1 MKLYWLTI
9 IAFGLMS
16 GKLFADDTEIYLGTP
31 DRVNPNVI
39 FIFDTS
45 GSMADSAGSESRLQ
59 LVKRAAIDTI
69 NDISGINIAL
79 MRYNPQRTYYVSGQ
93 DAQYRGGFLSTPML
107 NVDADGVKTILTNT
121 INSYPADGGTPLT
134 EAVHEALNFLRGNTI
149 NYGRT
154 KTYSQNSWTYLGA
167 AASNSPYST
176 QVRNGERYISP
187 ITDQCQKNH
196 IVLFTDGDSSV
207 DGESNAQ
214 IRNWISSFSSSDRP
228 AGLSTNC
235 TSNAGGNVTNLT
247 NSCIEELAF
256 YMYNSDS
263 RADLEGMQRVNFH
276 AIGGFLQNA
285 NSQTFLDN
293 AATFG
298 GGISAAASNYSELR
312 TALTKIFDD
321 IAQSAGIFAAPAVAV
336 NAFNSL
342 EQLDQLYYSV
352 FQPNA
357 SVGWSGN
364 LKRFRMRSDGVIV
377 DSKDNPAIDSATGF
391 FAKNAQSFWTKAAD
405 APDGDNVRKG
415 GMASRLSTSRN
426 VYTNI
431 AGNDLTVSANR
442 VREDNFNLNHN
453 HFNSTLTGD
462 EYKKLVRWARGLD
475 VKASTASNPRTEI
488 EDPLHSRPVLVN
500 YGYFTDA
507 NNNKVPDSMI
517 FLGTNSGYLH
527 AFDTNIDNP
536 KERYSFIPKEL
547 LPIVHDYYRGGGTK
561 KYGLDGQISVWH
573 NDTNRNQI
581 VDNNE
586 KAYLY
591 VGMRRGG
598 RSYYALD
605 ISDRDRP
612 KMLWQITGGVTPGF
626 DKLGETWSRMTP
638 ADVKWQ
644 GQKRKVLFFGGGYD
658 TKEDGV
664 NMRTPHDMGNAI
676 YMVDATTG
684 ALLWRASNETTANL
698 RLTSMTSGIVGNIV
712 AVDDNSDGY
721 VDLLYA
727 ADLGGRIWRID
738 FDNSQ
743 SNANYYAKGGLIADL
758 GANNSQANNVRFYNT
773 PDVVY
778 SEYGT
783 VWETN
788 ATTGETKPLKGIGR
802 YQISIGSG
810 YRAHPLNNLAS
821 DHLYVINDYAVSGA
835 PTSYPAL
842 RKADLADYSRYSNE
856 TNTRKNNGLFYKLP
870 NTGEKVLSN
879 SVTLK
884 DTIYFTTYRPVDSAN
899 RSGCEADTGSATL
912 YMIRPDLQAE
922 RVIESMALKQSGIVA
937 EGVLITTVN
946 NEGENDGKREEFLL
960 IGAEAIKL
968 DDSGNPFRRTYWRE
982 IMQ

>member
-1 MKLYWLTI
+1 M
-9 IAFGLMS
+9 
-16 GKLFADDTEIYLGTP
+16 
-31 DRVNPNVI
+31 
-39 FIFDTS
+39 
-45 GSMADSAGSESRLQ
+45 
-59 LVKRAAIDTI
+59 
-69 NDISGINIAL
+69 
-79 MRYNPQRTYYVSGQ
+79 
-93 DAQYRGGFLSTPML
+93 
-107 NVDADGVKTILTNT
+107 
-121 INSYPADGGTPLT
+121 
-134 EAVHEALNFLRGNTI
+134 
-149 NYGRT
+149 
-154 KTYSQNSWTYLGA
+154 
-167 AASNSPYST
+167 
-176 QVRNGERYISP
+176 
-187 ITDQCQKNH
+187 
-196 IVLFTDGDSSV
+196 
-207 DGESNAQ
+207 
-214 IRNWISSFSSSDRP
+214 
-228 AGLSTNC
+228 
-235 TSNAGGNVTNLT
+235 
-247 NSCIEELAF
+247 
-256 YMYNSDS
+256 
-263 RADLEGMQRVNFH
+263 
-276 AIGGFLQNA
+276 
-285 NSQTFLDN
+285 
-293 AATFG
+293 G
-298 GGISAAASNYSELR
+298 GGISANAQDFDELK

-321 IAQSAGIFAAPAVAV
+321 ISQSAGIFAAPAVAV

-352 FQPNA
+352 FQPHEA
-357 SVGWSGN
+357 VGWSGN

-377 DSKDNPAIDSATGF
+377 DSQDNPAIDSATGF
-391 FAKNAQSFWTKAAD
+391 FAKNAQSFWTQAAD

-415 GMASRLSTSRN
+415 GMASRLSTNRN

-431 AGNDLTVSANR
+431 AGNDLTVAANR
-442 VREDNFNLNHN
+442 VHESNSELKDT
-453 HFNSTLTGD
+453 HFNTALTGE
-462 EYKKLVRWARGLD
+462 EYTKLVQWVRGLD
-475 VKASTASNPRTEI
+475 VKGSTASNPRRGL

-500 YGYFTDA
+500 YGHFIDSD
-507 NNNKVPDSMI
+507 NNKVPDSMI

-527 AFDTNIDNP
+527 AFDTRIDNP
-536 KERYSFIPKEL
+536 KERFAFIPQEL
-547 LPIVHDYYRGGGTK
+547 LPIAHDYYRGGGSK

-573 NDTNRNQI
+573 DDTNRNQI

-598 RSYYALD
+598 RTYYALD
-605 ISDRDRP
+605 ISIRDKP
-612 KMLWQITGGVTPGF
+612 KLLWQITGGVTPGF
-626 DKLGETWSRMTP
+626 DKLGQTWSRMTP

-658 TKEDGV
+658 PKEDDV
-664 NMRTPHDMGNAI
+664 NIRTAHDMGNAI

-698 RLTSMTSGIVGNIV
+698 RLTGMTSGIVGNIV

-743 SNANYYAKGGLIADL
+743 SNANAYAKGGLIADL
-758 GANNSQANNVRFYNT
+758 GVDNSQTNNVRFYTT

-788 ATTGETKPLKGIGR
+788 LTTGQTVALKGRGR
-802 YQISIGSG
+802 YQIAIGSG

-821 DHLYVINDYAVSGA
+821 DNLYIINDYAIKGA

-842 RKADLADYSRYSNE
+842 RKSDLANYSSYSSESNA
-856 TNTRKNNGLFYKLP
+856 RKNNGLFYKLP
-870 NTGEKVLSN
+870 GTGEKVLSN
-879 SVTLK
+879 AVTLK

-912 YMIRPDLQAE
+912 YMIRPDTLQE
-922 RVIESMALKQSGIVA
+922 RVIEPLALKQSGIVA

-946 NEGENDGKREEFLL
+946 NEGDNEGKREEFLL